1 MSRINALSADHA
13 SHRVYYGWFVVLAAA
28 LAMVGTLPGRSQGL
42 GLITEPLIRD
52 LRIDRFTY
60 ATVNFWATIAG
71 AAGAIG
77 IGRAIDR
84 FGARVVLSVVSLVLG
99 LTVAAMSR
107 VSSIATLTVALAATR
122 AVGQGALS
130 VVSIA
135 VVGHWFTRRINSAMA
150 IYSALLSAGF
160 MIAFPVVGILVQAR
174 GWRTTWLVVGASL
187 VFVLAPLSWAIVRR
201 GPESIGL
208 LPDGDTSTSREA
220 QLESD
225 DLAGI
230 RAADALR
237 TGAFWVFAAGTA
249 LYGLVASGIGLFNE
263 SILAERGFNH
273 DVYYQTLVVTAM
285 TALAG
290 NFIGGW
296 LTSRLPLTRLMAIAL
311 IVLAAGVAAMPI
323 LASLT
328 AVMMWAAAMG
338 LGGGIVM
345 VLFFSVW
352 PKAFGRLHLGQI
364 QGVAQALTVLAS
376 AVGPLLLAWCVEA
389 TGSYAAMFRILS
401 AIIALVAVSCLLVS
415 LPNAIDLGTRE
426 PENLRT

>member
-1 MSRINALSADHA
+1 MKNDEGVKTSRF
-13 SHRVYYGWFVVLAAA
+13 YYGWLVVFAAA
-28 LAMVGTLPGRSQGL
+28 MAMVGTLPGRSQGL
-42 GLITEPLIRD
+42 GLITEPLIND
-52 LRIDRFTY
+52 LRLDRVTY
-60 ATVNFWATIAG
+60 ATVNFWATLAG

-84 FGARVVLSVVSLVLG
+84 FGARVVLTVVSLLLG
-99 LTVAAMSR
+99 VIVTAMSR
-107 VSSIATLTVALAATR
+107 VTGIAALTVALAATR

-135 VVGHWFTRRINSAMA
+135 VVGHWFTRRLNSAMA
-150 IYSALLSAGF
+150 IYSVLLSVGF
-160 MIAFPVVGILVQAR
+160 MVAFPVVGSLVQAT
-174 GWRTTWLVVGASL
+174 GWRTTWLIIGIALIV
-187 VFVLAPLSWAIVRR
+187 VLAPLSWAIVRR
-201 GPESIGL
+201 GPESMGL
-208 LPDGDTSTSREA
+208 LPDGAATNTRDALS
-220 QLESD
+220 ESD
-225 DLAGI
+225 DLAGT
-230 RAADALR
+230 RVADALR

-263 SILAERGFNH
+263 SILAERGFNY
-273 DVYYQTLVVTAM
+273 DVYYQTLVMTAM

-296 LTSRLPLTRLMAIAL
+296 LSSRLPLTRLMAIAL
-311 IVLAAGVAAMPI
+311 FVLAAGVAAMPI

-328 AVMMWAAAMG
+328 AVMIWAAAMG

-364 QGVAQALTVLAS
+364 QGVAQAMTVLAS

-401 AIIALVAVSCLLVS
+401 AVIGLVAVSCLVVS
-415 LPNAIDLGTRE
+415 LPE
-426 PENLRT
+426 PLAERATSFR